1 MKYTNASYE
10 IWEQEPGIQGIFK
23 QIERAGRI
31 CYKSEDNITEDS
43 AEPFV
48 QRMIDSKHTAM
59 LEHGTV
65 YLYVKHDEQDGVDM
79 GDSYDISLNL
89 ILNRFT
95 VHKSNYDTHESFFT
109 TNLRVLVE
117 NFPNN
122 WRDILNEYCVDYDD
136 RFIYRPTVH
145 FTCNRQVSHEF
156 VRHRVF
162 SFAQESTR
170 YCNYT
175 KGKFGG
181 ELTFIDPCW
190 KCTKLQHEQLT
201 SALRYAET
209 YYKYLIDA
217 GFQPQQAA
225 TVLPNALKTELVMT
239 GTVEQWDGFFDLRAR
254 GTTGKPHPQAKE
266 LAEPLMNEFIQ
277 KGWIAS
283 TVKPV
288 NGEK

>member
-48 QRMIDSKHTAM
+48 QRIIDSKHTAM

-79 GDSYDISLNL
+79 GDPYDISLNL

-117 NFPNN
+117 NFPND
-122 WRDILNEYCVDYDD
+122 WRDILNKYAVDYDD

-277 KGWIAS
+277 KGWIAN

>member
-79 GDSYDISLNL
+79 GDPYDISLNL

-117 NFPNN
+117 NFPND

-277 KGWIAS
+277 KGWIAN

>member
-79 GDSYDISLNL
+79 GDPFDISLNL
-89 ILNRFT
+89 ILNKFT
-95 VHKSNYDTHESFFT
+95 VHNSNFDTHESFFT

-117 NFPNN
+117 NFPND
-122 WRDILNEYCVDYDD
+122 WRDILNKYAVDYDD

-225 TVLPNALKTELVMT
+225 TVLPNTLKTELVMT
-239 GTVEQWDGFFDLRAR
+239 GTVDQWDGFFDLRAR

>member
-48 QRMIDSKHTAM
+48 QRIIDSKHTAM

-79 GDSYDISLNL
+79 GDPYDISLNL

-117 NFPNN
+117 NFPND
-122 WRDILNEYCVDYDD
+122 WRDILNKYAVDYDD

-277 KGWIAS
+277 KGWIAN
-283 TVKPV
+283 TAKPV

>member
-23 QIERAGRI
+23 QIERAGRV

-48 QRMIDSKHTAM
+48 QRMIDSKHTAV

-65 YLYVKHDEQDGVDM
+65 YLYIKHDEHDGVDM
-79 GDSYDISLNL
+79 GDPYDISLNL
-89 ILNRFT
+89 ILNKFT
-95 VHKSNYDTHESFFT
+95 VHNSNFDTHESFFT

-117 NFPNN
+117 NFPDD
-122 WRDILNEYCVDYDD
+122 WRGILNKHCVDYDD

-266 LAEPLMNEFIQ
+266 LAEPLMNEFYERN
-277 KGWIAS
+277 WL
-283 TVKPV
+283 
-288 NGEK
+288 N

>member
-79 GDSYDISLNL
+79 GDPFDISLNL
-89 ILNRFT
+89 ILNKFT
-95 VHKSNYDTHESFFT
+95 VHNSNFDTHESFFT

-117 NFPNN
+117 NFPED
-122 WRDILNEYCVDYDD
+122 WRDILNKYAVDYDD

-283 TVKPV
+283 TVKIV